1 MIETTAISLPALRA
15 PITEERP
22 WVVFAA
28 CRGADPAI
36 FFPSTREEE
45 VAAKAFCAV
54 CTVVNEC
61 ADYALDAR
69 EHFGVWGGAS
79 EKQRRSMLR
88 RSA

>member
-1 MIETTAISLPALRA
+1 MEAIPISLPALRA

-28 CRGADPAI
+28 CRDADPDL

-45 VAAKAFCAV
+45 AAAKAYCAV
-54 CTVVNEC
+54 CTVAGEC

-69 EHFGVWGGAS
+69 EHFGIWGGAS
-79 EKQRRSMLR
+79 EKQRRSILR